1 MASSAKA
8 WAIRARRNCRCAS
21 SSNEAGARHTKAIIQ
36 ERGATAPLFA
46 VRPVEEATERR
57 QWTHAF
63 STALAC
69 AARSPD
75 NLRFSDACFS
85 ARGGGLYR
93 KEKRVKWQAR
103 SIQ

>member
-46 VRPVEEATERR
+46 FRPFEEATERS
-57 QWTHAF
+57 QFTHPF
-63 STALAC
+63 STPLAF
-69 AARSPD
+69 AAEIPHNLKFSHPSFSTLTRSLSPQE
-75 NLRFSDACFS
+75 N
-85 ARGGGLYR
+85 
-93 KEKRVKWQAR
+93 QAKYQ
-103 SIQ
+103 SLTI